1 MTEKNCN
8 NSETEGATEKD
19 SFAFQRGPWKT
30 LTTHEKQIFFF
41 ILTVF
46 RKGLRKPRRSS
57 DERVTEFPF

>member
-1 MTEKNCN
+1 MTGKNCN
-8 NSETEGATEKD
+8 NSKKEGASETN
-19 SFAFQRGPWKT
+19 SFGFERGPWET
-30 LTTHEKQIFFF
+30 LETHQKQIVFF